1 MDYIL
6 ETMNKLITLG
16 IISLVS
22 VFGLVFSMVN
32 TPGAG
37 NAMVFAGG
45 YGTSYRGIL
54 DVFIELII
62 LIVWWKL
69 KLSKF

>member
-37 NAMVFAGG
+37 NAMVFPGG
-45 YGTSYRGIL
+45 YGTSYNGFL
-54 DVFIELII
+54 DVLFVIIRLI
-62 LIVWWKL
+62 LWWML
-69 KLSKF
+69 VLGKF